1 MGVFTLGA
9 PRLTPRAFTT
19 MTPKGCGYAATCEM
33 ADTVHGICPKGY
45 HLPNT
50 DEFKTLQNI
59 TVTLGPYSGQ
69 KLKAETDD
77 WQDVK
82 TIYGTYVHT
91 YGTDNYGFGAL
102 PTYAPGSRYAAIF
115 WTFSQSS
122 SDPTSHG
129 SALDYAFKIIG
140 YEWPDMSPVELELE
154 YKDTYF
160 SIRCIQDA
168 H

>member
-1 MGVFTLGA
+1 M
-9 PRLTPRAFTT
+9 
-19 MTPKGCGYAATCEM
+19 
-33 ADTVHGICPKGY
+33 
-45 HLPNT
+45 
-50 DEFKTLQNI
+50 QNI
-59 TVTLGPYSGQ
+59 TVTLGPYSGK

-77 WQDVK
+77 WQNVK